1 MHYQVL
7 FTFRFC
13 MEENVNIFLNLGGKK
28 KQCHVFFSGF
38 KEKKNPFFNI
48 FPYFESSKFLSR
60 N

>member
-7 FTFRFC
+7 FTFRFY

-38 KEKKNPFFNI
+38 KEKKK
-48 FPYFESSKFLSR
+48 SFLQHFSLL
-60 N
+60 

>member
-1 MHYQVL
+1 
-7 FTFRFC
+7 

-28 KQCHVFFSGF
+28 KQCHVFSVVLR
-38 KEKKNPFFNI
+38 KKKINPFFNI